1 MADNTNIKNAKALD
15 MDQLEMVV
23 GGRSTAFLDGFSFG
37 RLFGTGED
45 EAPAEPVV
53 PTGPVN
59 SRDNKP
65 MIFKT

>member
-1 MADNTNIKNAKALD
+1 MADNMNIKNAKALD

-23 GGRSTAFLDGFSFG
+23 GGRSTALLDQFSFG

-45 EAPAEPVV
+45 ENPAEPVV

-59 SRDNKP
+59 SRNNKP
-65 MIFKT
+65 VVFKT